1 MRLSIWQN
9 VNNIVPT
16 HLERD
21 NRQTS
26 FQMISLDKN
35 QILVETFLAGNLFK
49 QSDDDAF
56 KEKFPK

>member
-35 QILVETFLAGNLFK
+35 QILVATFLAGNQGSIL
-49 QSDDDAF
+49 
-56 KEKFPK
+56 